1 MNSLLIYNEN
11 IATQLVF
18 DFSSTLG
25 ATYNF
30 QIGKQELLN
39 TNFTIDKKIDNIL
52 KGGNDGIQAS
62 TYDCIFIPYSLSVE
76 NYTEFLGLRFAYHI
90 RLTSSFNNL
99 QTPIVFFGDENSD
112 ELNKLSKLAN
122 ILFTRGIYQTK
133 KISIQDFQN
142 QITYINENFEKIED
156 EIFTRKLLNVI
167 SVVPSGNYSTHHSIA
182 NEWAIYRWAKA
193 LNIEDSQIQKIES
206 TIGSNLYFKY
216 LKAKFPIKD
225 VESARNQILL
235 NLGRVLYIDDEI
247 EKGWDSIFKQIC
259 RNQKYKSIGTEFKNI
274 DFNKIVEFSISEV
287 KSYDP
292 DVVILDF
299 RLHDTD
305 FEVTNIDDVT
315 GYKILQ
321 KIKDYNPGIQVIIF
335 SATNKIWNLLELQKA
350 GADGFILK
358 ESPENS
364 VDGNFTQDSIDK
376 IFFSL
381 NETLKKSYLKSI
393 FGKLTPI
400 LTFFENLIRLE
411 TKSYVKKD
419 LKFSQEKIKEYLEFG
434 KSSFSL
440 LLSYPYDLKY
450 SYLQLILI
458 IEDII
463 KTFYIDDDN
472 KNHIVELSLFEH
484 VLVLKRNGS
493 SIYMKLKPTKKWT
506 KLIEE
511 DFIINETDNDF
522 KNLNISADRALFNY
536 RLFCV
541 LFYKYN
547 MELSE
552 IEKFASLYNKRSRL
566 SHSGSEEKITKGD
579 IIIAC
584 ELISILTE
592 INKF

>member
-11 IATQLVF
+11 ISTQFVI

-25 ATYNF
+25 TTYNF

-39 TNFTIDKKIDNIL
+39 PDFTIDKKIDNIL
-52 KGGNDGIQAS
+52 KGGNDGIQANA
-62 TYDCIFIPYSLSVE
+62 YDCIFIPYSLSVE

-90 RLTSSFNNL
+90 RLTNSFNNV

-142 QITYINENFEKIED
+142 QITYINKNFDKIED
-156 EIFTRKLLNVI
+156 EIFKIKLLNII

-193 LNIEDSQIQKIES
+193 LNIEDSQIQKVER

-216 LKAKFPIKD
+216 LKAKYPINE
-225 VESARNQILL
+225 VELARNQILL
-235 NLGRVLYIDDEI
+235 NQGRVLYIDDEI
-247 EKGWDSIFKQIC
+247 ENGWDSIFKQIC

-274 DFNKIVEFSISEV
+274 DCNKIIELSLSEV
-287 KSYDP
+287 NSFDP

-305 FEVTNIDDVT
+305 FEVTKIDDVT

-321 KIKDYNPGIQVIIF
+321 KIKEFNPGIQVIIF

-364 VDGNFTQDSIDK
+364 VDGNFTQDSVDK

-381 NETLKKSYLKSI
+381 NESLKKSYLKSI
-393 FGKLTPI
+393 FRKLKPI
-400 LTFFENLIRLE
+400 INVYENLIRLE
-411 TKSYVKKD
+411 TKSYIKKD
-419 LKFSQEKIKEYLEFG
+419 INFSKEKINEYLGFA
-434 KSSFSL
+434 KSCSSL
-440 LLSYPYDLKY
+440 ILSYPYDLKY

-463 KTFYIDDDN
+463 KTFYIDDD
-472 KNHIVELSLFEH
+472 KGNHVVELSLFET
-484 VLVLKRNGS
+484 VLVLEKNSRFVS
-493 SIYMKLKPTKKWT
+493 MKLEPTSRWT
-506 KLIEE
+506 KFIVK
-511 DFIINETDNDF
+511 DFIIYETDKDF
-522 KNLNISADRALFNY
+522 KYLNISADRALFNY

-566 SHSGSEEKITKGD
+566 SHSGSEEKITKID

-584 ELISILTE
+584 ELISILTQ
-592 INKF
+592 INKL